1 MKKLRTIIVA
11 GLLVWIPLGLTIFV
25 IKLLID
31 LLGQTYLLVP
41 SALRPENLLGIE
53 IPGIGVVTAIV
64 LVLLTGLTAVNYF
77 GNKIIKSWDA
87 FLDRIPLIRSIYSPL
102 KKFSEL
108 VLSDQTQSFSKVLLI
123 EYPRKGVYS
132 LCFQTSKEL
141 GEVQNHTGEELV
153 CVYIPTTPNPTSGY
167 IVLVPQNEVKELK
180 MGVED
185 ALKMIISLGVA
196 VYGVHPVESSHGGL
210 NGQEGM

>member
-31 LLGQTYLLVP
+31 LLGQTYLLIP
-41 SALRPENLLGIE
+41 PALRPENLIGTE
-53 IPGIGVVTAIV
+53 IPGIGVIVAIIV
-64 LVLLTGLTAVNYF
+64 VLLTGLVTANYF
-77 GNKIIKSWDA
+77 GKSIVKAWDA

-123 EYPRKGVYS
+123 EYPREGIYS

-141 GEVQNHTGEELV
+141 GEVQNQAGEEMV

-180 MGVED
+180 MSVED
-185 ALKMIISLGVA
+185 ALKMIISLGVVVPDPDA
-196 VYGVHPVESSHGGL
+196 VIEK
-210 NGQEGM
+210 E

>member
-31 LLGQTYLLVP
+31 LLGQTYLLIP
-41 SALRPENLLGIE
+41 PALRPENLIGTE
-53 IPGIGVVTAIV
+53 IPGIGVIVAIIV
-64 LVLLTGLTAVNYF
+64 VLLTGLVTANYF
-77 GNKIIKSWDA
+77 GKSIVKAWDA

-123 EYPRKGVYS
+123 EYPRKGIYS

-141 GEVQNHTGEELV
+141 GEVQNQAGEEMV

-180 MGVED
+180 MSVED
-185 ALKMIISLGVA
+185 ALKMIISLGVVVPDPNA
-196 VYGVHPVESSHGGL
+196 VIDKE
-210 NGQEGM
+210 

>member
-31 LLGQTYLLVP
+31 LLGQTYLLIP
-41 SALRPENLLGIE
+41 PALRPENLIGTE
-53 IPGIGVVTAIV
+53 IPGIGVIVAIIV
-64 LVLLTGLTAVNYF
+64 VLLTGLVTANYF
-77 GNKIIKSWDA
+77 GKSIVKAWDA

-123 EYPRKGVYS
+123 EYPRKGIYS

-141 GEVQNHTGEELV
+141 GEVQNQAGEEMV

-180 MGVED
+180 MSVED
-185 ALKMIISLGVA
+185 ALKMIISLGVVVPDPDA
-196 VYGVHPVESSHGGL
+196 VIDRE
-210 NGQEGM
+210 

>member
-31 LLGQTYLLVP
+31 LLGQTYLLIP
-41 SALRPENLLGIE
+41 PALRPENLIGTE
-53 IPGIGVVTAIV
+53 IPGIGVIVAIIV
-64 LVLLTGLTAVNYF
+64 VLLTGLVTANYF
-77 GNKIIKSWDA
+77 GKSIVKAWDA
-87 FLDRIPLIRSIYSPL
+87 FLDRIPLILSIYSPL

-123 EYPRKGVYS
+123 EYPRKGIYS

-141 GEVQNHTGEELV
+141 GEVQNQAGEEMG

-180 MGVED
+180 MSVED
-185 ALKMIISLGVA
+185 ALKMIISLGVVVPDPDA
-196 VYGVHPVESSHGGL
+196 VIDKE
-210 NGQEGM
+210 

>member
-31 LLGQTYLLVP
+31 LLGQTYLLIP
-41 SALRPENLLGIE
+41 PALRPENLIGTE
-53 IPGIGVVTAIV
+53 IPGIGVIVAIIV
-64 LVLLTGLTAVNYF
+64 VLLTGLVTANYF
-77 GNKIIKSWDA
+77 GKSIVKAWDA

-123 EYPRKGVYS
+123 EYPRKGIYS

-141 GEVQNHTGEELV
+141 GEVQNQAGEEMV

-180 MGVED
+180 MSVED
-185 ALKMIISLGVA
+185 ALKMIISLGVVVPDPDA
-196 VYGVHPVESSHGGL
+196 VIDKE
-210 NGQEGM
+210 

>member
-31 LLGQTYLLVP
+31 LLGQTYLLIP
-41 SALRPENLLGIE
+41 PALRPENLIGTE
-53 IPGIGVVTAIV
+53 IPGIGVIVAIIV
-64 LVLLTGLTAVNYF
+64 VLLTGLVTANYF
-77 GNKIIKSWDA
+77 GKSIVKAWDA

-123 EYPRKGVYS
+123 EYPRKGIYS

-141 GEVQNHTGEELV
+141 GEVQNQAGEEMV

-180 MGVED
+180 MSVED
-185 ALKMIISLGVA
+185 ALKMIISLGVVVPDPDA
-196 VYGVHPVESSHGGL
+196 VIVKE
-210 NGQEGM
+210 

>member
-11 GLLVWIPLGLTIFV
+11 GLLVCIPLGLTIFV

-31 LLGQTYLLVP
+31 LLGQTYLLIP
-41 SALRPENLLGIE
+41 PALRPENLIGTE
-53 IPGIGVVTAIV
+53 IPGIGVIVAIIV
-64 LVLLTGLTAVNYF
+64 VLLTGLVTANYF
-77 GNKIIKSWDA
+77 GKSIVKAWDA

-123 EYPRKGVYS
+123 EYPRKGIYS

-141 GEVQNHTGEELV
+141 GEVQNQAGEEMV

-180 MGVED
+180 MSVED
-185 ALKMIISLGVA
+185 ALKMIISLGVVVPDPDA
-196 VYGVHPVESSHGGL
+196 VIEK
-210 NGQEGM
+210 E

>member
-31 LLGQTYLLVP
+31 LLGQTYLLIP
-41 SALRPENLLGIE
+41 PALRPENLIGTE
-53 IPGIGVVTAIV
+53 IPGIGVIVAIIV
-64 LVLLTGLTAVNYF
+64 VLLTGLVTANYF
-77 GNKIIKSWDA
+77 GKSIVKAWDA

-123 EYPRKGVYS
+123 EYPRKGIYS

-141 GEVQNHTGEELV
+141 GEVQNQDGEEMV

-180 MGVED
+180 MSVED
-185 ALKMIISLGVA
+185 ALKMIISLGVVVPDPDA
-196 VYGVHPVESSHGGL
+196 VIDKE
-210 NGQEGM
+210 

>member
-31 LLGQTYLLVP
+31 LLGQTYLLIP
-41 SALRPENLLGIE
+41 PALRPENLIGFE
-53 IPGIGVVTAIV
+53 IPGIGVVVAIIV
-64 LVLLTGLTAVNYF
+64 VLLTGLITANYF
-77 GNKIIKSWDA
+77 GKRIVESWDA
-87 FLDRIPLIRSIYSPL
+87 FLDRIPLVRSIYSPL

-123 EYPRKGVYS
+123 EYPRKGIYS

-141 GEVQNHTGEELV
+141 GEVQNKSGEEMV

-167 IVLVPQNEVKELK
+167 IVLVPQNEVQELK
-180 MGVED
+180 MSVED
-185 ALKMIISLGVA
+185 ALKMIISLGVVVPDPNA
-196 VYGVHPVESSHGGL
+196 LIDE
-210 NGQEGM
+210 E

>member
-11 GLLVWIPLGLTIFV
+11 GLLVWIPIGLTIFV

-31 LLGQTYLLVP
+31 LLTQIYLLIP
-41 SALRPENLLGIE
+41 PALRPDNLLGVE
-53 IPGIGVVTAIV
+53 IPGIGIIIAIIM
-64 LVLLTGLTAVNYF
+64 VLLTGLIAANYF
-77 GNKIIKSWDA
+77 GNRIIKAWDA

-108 VLSDQTQSFSKVLLI
+108 VLSDQTQNFSKVLLI

-141 GEVQNHTGEELV
+141 GEVQDQSGEELV

-167 IVLVPQNEVKELK
+167 IVLVPQNEVKELE
-180 MGVED
+180 MSVED
-185 ALKMIISLGVA
+185 ALKMIISLGVVVPDPSA
-196 VYGVHPVESSHGGL
+196 ILDKE
-210 NGQEGM
+210 

>member
-31 LLGQTYLLVP
+31 LLGQTYLLIP
-41 SALRPENLLGIE
+41 PALRPENLIGTE
-53 IPGIGVVTAIV
+53 IPGIGVIVAIIV
-64 LVLLTGLTAVNYF
+64 VLLTGLVTANYF
-77 GNKIIKSWDA
+77 GKSIVKAWDS

-123 EYPRKGVYS
+123 EYPRKGIYS

-141 GEVQNHTGEELV
+141 GEVQNQSGEEMV

-180 MGVED
+180 MSVED
-185 ALKMIISLGVA
+185 ALKMIISLGVVVPDPDA
-196 VYGVHPVESSHGGL
+196 VIDKE
-210 NGQEGM
+210 

>member
-31 LLGQTYLLVP
+31 LLGQTYLLIP
-41 SALRPENLLGIE
+41 PALRPENLIGTE
-53 IPGIGVVTAIV
+53 IPGIGVIVAIIV
-64 LVLLTGLTAVNYF
+64 VLLTGLVTANYF
-77 GNKIIKSWDA
+77 GKSIVKAWDA

-123 EYPRKGVYS
+123 EYPRKGIYS

-141 GEVQNHTGEELV
+141 GEVQNQAGEEMV

-167 IVLVPQNEVKELK
+167 FVLVPQIEVKELK
-180 MGVED
+180 MSVED
-185 ALKMIISLGVA
+185 ALKMIISLGVVVPDPDA
-196 VYGVHPVESSHGGL
+196 VIDKE
-210 NGQEGM
+210 

>member
-1 MKKLRTIIVA
+1 MLHFLSA

-31 LLGQTYLLVP
+31 LLGQTYLLIP
-41 SALRPENLLGIE
+41 PALRPENLIGTE
-53 IPGIGVVTAIV
+53 IPGIGVIVAIIV
-64 LVLLTGLTAVNYF
+64 VLLTGLVTANYF
-77 GNKIIKSWDA
+77 GKSIVKAWDA

-123 EYPRKGVYS
+123 EYPRKGIYS

-141 GEVQNHTGEELV
+141 GEVQNQDGEEMV

-180 MGVED
+180 MSVED
-185 ALKMIISLGVA
+185 ALKMIISLGVVVPDPDA
-196 VYGVHPVESSHGGL
+196 VIDKE
-210 NGQEGM
+210 

>member
-31 LLGQTYLLVP
+31 LLGQTYLLIP
-41 SALRPENLLGIE
+41 PALRPENLIGTE
-53 IPGIGVVTAIV
+53 IPGIGVIVAIIV
-64 LVLLTGLTAVNYF
+64 VLLTGLVTANYF
-77 GNKIIKSWDA
+77 GKSIVKAWDA

-123 EYPRKGVYS
+123 EYPRKGIYS

-141 GEVQNHTGEELV
+141 GEVQNQAGEEMV

-180 MGVED
+180 MSVED
-185 ALKMIISLGVA
+185 ALKMIISLGV
-196 VYGVHPVESSHGGL
+196 VVPDLEPRRLVR
-210 NGQEGM
+210 

>member
-31 LLGQTYLLVP
+31 LLGQTYLLIP
-41 SALRPENLLGIE
+41 PALRPENLIGTE
-53 IPGIGVVTAIV
+53 IPGIGVIVAIIV
-64 LVLLTGLTAVNYF
+64 VLLTGLVTANYF
-77 GNKIIKSWDA
+77 GKSIVKAWDS

-123 EYPRKGVYS
+123 EYPRKGIYS

-141 GEVQNHTGEELV
+141 GEVQNQAGEEMV

-180 MGVED
+180 MSVED
-185 ALKMIISLGVA
+185 ALKMIISLGVVVPDPDA
-196 VYGVHPVESSHGGL
+196 VIDKE
-210 NGQEGM
+210 